1 MNLPKISV
9 IVPSYNQERFIEATL
24 RSILDQNYPNLEL
37 IVIDGGSKDGSVE
50 IIRRYSKQIA
60 YWVSEPDGGQ
70 TRGLIKGF
78 NRSTGD
84 IQCWINSD
92 DLLRPGSLREVG
104 EYFMQ
109 HSGVD
114 MVYGDTLWVD
124 GEGNAIAPRREIPFN
139 RALWMYTYNYIPGM
153 SAFWRKRIY
162 DKVGGLDPAF
172 DLAMDA
178 DLWIRFAHAGAKIKH
193 VRRLWSCMRFYA
205 EQKNTRL
212 RDKTYLE
219 DLRIRERYWGTSK
232 PAFYSVKRRM
242 AMTARTLWRVALGCY
257 SPKEKIYIEPPSMS
271 GLQPAMTQRNPAEV
285 TTCK

>member
-1 MNLPKISV
+1 MNWPKISV

-37 IVIDGGSKDGSVE
+37 IVIDGGSKDASVD
-50 IIRRYSKQIA
+50 IIRKYQDRIA

-104 EYFMQ
+104 EYFLK
-109 HSGVD
+109 HPGAD
-114 MVYGDTLWVD
+114 MVYGDTLWID
-124 GEGNAIAPRREIPFN
+124 GRGEPIAPRREIPFN

-153 SAFWRKRIY
+153 SAFWRKPIY
-162 DKVGGLDPAF
+162 DRVGGLNPEF
-172 DLAMDA
+172 DLSMDA
-178 DLWIRFAHAGAKIKH
+178 DLWIRFAAAGARIKH
-193 VRRLWSCMRFYA
+193 LRRLWSCMRFYA

-219 DLRIRERYWGTSK
+219 DLRIRERYWGTAR
-232 PAFYSVKRRM
+232 PALYSLKRRLAM
-242 AMTARTLWRVALGCY
+242 AVRTLWRIAWGCY
-257 SPKEKIYIEPPSMS
+257 SPKNKIFIEPPSVA
-271 GLQPAMTQRNPAEV
+271 GLDRAMAQRKAQ
-285 TTCK
+285 

>member
-1 MNLPKISV
+1 MNWPKISV

-24 RSILDQNYPNLEL
+24 RSILDQDYPNLEL
-37 IVIDGGSKDGSVE
+37 IVIDGGSKDGSVD
-50 IIRRYSKQIA
+50 IIRKYEDRIA

-84 IQCWINSD
+84 VQCWINSD

-104 EYFMQ
+104 EYFLK
-109 HSGVD
+109 HPGVD
-114 MVYGDTLWVD
+114 MVYGDTLWID
-124 GEGNAIAPRREIPFN
+124 GRGEPIAPRREIPFN

-153 SAFWRKRIY
+153 SAFWRKSIY
-162 DKVGGLDPAF
+162 DKVGGLNAEF
-172 DLAMDA
+172 DLSMDA
-178 DLWIRFAHAGAKIKH
+178 DLWIRFAEAGAKIKH

-219 DLRIRERYWGTSK
+219 DLRIRERYWGTATPSL
-232 PAFYSVKRRM
+232 YSVKRRVAM
-242 AMTARTLWRVALGCY
+242 AVRTLWRVAAGCY
-257 SPKEKIYIEPPSMS
+257 SLKNKIYIEPPS
-271 GLQPAMTQRNPAEV
+271 GLDRAMAQRKAQ
-285 TTCK
+285 